1 MDPSFEGIHY
11 MMPTPFNGDGSTDEE
26 SFTTLVD
33 MVANSGCAGL
43 VCLGGMGEFKML
55 LDNERAPVI
64 KGMVKEAN
72 GRLKVI
78 VGCSSPGNKILAH
91 RVREAQELGA
101 DAVMVAPP
109 PLARPNENR
118 LFEYYKTANDVATVP
133 MVVQDMPAEAG
144 TFMSPA
150 FYARLAGELEHVQMV
165 KQEDAPAPPKITS
178 IRQAVGDKVGVF
190 GGLGGLFLFEELMRG
205 ACGTMT
211 GFAYPEVLATTHRLV
226 AEGEVE
232 KARMFFYKYVPLIRY
247 EDQKGIN
254 MSVRKEILRHR
265 GALRNATAR
274 QSPLIDEATK
284 KELYD
289 ILEHTDLPW

>member
-11 MMPTPFNGDGSTDEE
+11 MMPTPFNDDGSIDGE
-26 SFTTLVD
+26 SFSSLVE
-33 MVANSGCAGL
+33 MVAKSGCAGL

-55 LDNERAPVI
+55 LEHERPTVV
-64 KGMVKEAN
+64 KEMVKESN

-78 VGCSSPGNKILAH
+78 VGCSSPGTKVLTH

-101 DAVMVAPP
+101 DAVMIAPP
-109 PLARPNENR
+109 PLPRPNEER
-118 LFEYYKTANDVATVP
+118 LFEYYKAANEVATVP

-144 TFMSPA
+144 TYMSPA
-150 FYARLAGELEHVQMV
+150 FYARLVNELEHVEMV
-165 KQEDAPAPPKITS
+165 KQEDAPAPPKIAA
-178 IRQAVGDKVGVF
+178 IRQATNDKVGVF

-232 KARMFFYKYVPLIRY
+232 KARTFFYKYVPLIRY
-247 EDQKGIN
+247 EDQTGIN

-274 QSPLIDEATK
+274 QSKAIDEATM